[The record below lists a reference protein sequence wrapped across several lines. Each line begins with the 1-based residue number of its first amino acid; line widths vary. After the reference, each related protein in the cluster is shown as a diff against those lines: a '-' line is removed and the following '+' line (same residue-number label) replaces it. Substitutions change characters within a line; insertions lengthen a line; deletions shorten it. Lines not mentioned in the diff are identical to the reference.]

1 MNKELY
7 HLANK
12 LTSDYEVS
20 NHQPEPLTSLEIKKY
35 SQNILNQIHSKEKQ
49 SSPRHHATGRHKTHT
64 SYKFT
69 RYAVAAACAVLLL
82 GVTVFS
88 SDVHAAIEHIRWSLS
103 SALGL
108 SGNLADYRDVINTAV
123 TDNGYVITL
132 QEAVATEEKLVV
144 NYTIQREDGQSMG
157 EIPMLPS
164 FDHLYING
172 KRILGGVSGDG
183 GFIDDEHTVI
193 GISRSFDIL
202 GVDTAA
208 ENTYQL
214 ELDSLDDMNTN
225 STIKGNW
232 AFSFTADGSDL
243 IADTKTISI
252 NQSFTVADGVTVV
265 LEELTLNELEQRIT
279 YHMEGSA
286 DYLFQLTAIDCTGR
300 QVQFDTKIFQSANGT
315 GYMQNQEYL
324 YDGRIDHNTESI
336 TLTLYAV
343 ELPQESGQM
352 SDDYYQ
358 LGEPFELK
366 LQ

>member
-7 HLANK
+7 QLANN
-12 LTSDYEVS
+12 LTSDYEDS

-35 SQNILNQIHSKEKQ
+35 SQNILNHIHSKEKQ
-49 SSPRHHATGRHKTHT
+49 RSPHRHIADRHKTRT
-64 SYKFT
+64 SHRFA
-69 RYAVAAACAVLLL
+69 RYVVAAACTALLL
-82 GVTVFS
+82 SVTVFS

-108 SGNLADYRDVINTAV
+108 SGNLADYRDIINTSV
-123 TDNGYVITL
+123 TDNGYIITL
-132 QEAVATEEKLVV
+132 QEAVATEEKLVI

-164 FDHLYING
+164 FDSLYING
-172 KRILGGVSGDG
+172 KHIIGGVSGGG

-193 GISRSFDIL
+193 GISRSFDIF
-202 GVDTAA
+202 GIDTAV

-214 ELDSLDDMNTN
+214 KLDSLDDMNTN

-232 AFSFTADGSDL
+232 DFSFTADGSDL
-243 IADTKTISI
+243 IADTKTVSI
-252 NQSFTVADGVTVV
+252 NKSFTVADGVTVT
-265 LEELTLNELEQRIT
+265 LEELSLNELEQRIV
-279 YHMEGSA
+279 YHMEGSD
-286 DYLFQLTAIDCTGR
+286 DYLFQLTAVDNTGR
-300 QVQFDTKIFQSANGT
+300 QVEFDTKIFQSTNGT

-324 YDGRIDHNTESI
+324 YDGRINNDSESI
-336 TLTLYAV
+336 MLTLFAV
-343 ELPQESGQM
+343 EMPKESGQM

-358 LGEPFELK
+358 IGEPFELK